1 MYTSILLVALT
12 GMAPTADSKSP
23 SWSQDYAAATKQAAQ
38 AKRPLAIVLAPGQGA
53 YEKLGRE
60 GGLGADA
67 QQLLAAKYV
76 CLHIDT
82 STSTGKELAQA
93 FRMPDGFGIVISD
106 SKAESQAFRHQGDL
120 ARADL
125 VRYLERYADPNRVA
139 VQTESNPE
147 PGTRAV
153 GPVVAP
159 YAPAGYCPSC
169 SSCSGGRCR
178 R

>member
-12 GMAPTADSKSP
+12 GMATTADSKSP
-23 SWSQDYAAATKQAAQ
+23 SWSQDYAAAAKQAAQ
-38 AKRPLAIVLAPGQGA
+38 AKKPLAIVLAPGTGA

-67 QQLLAAKYV
+67 QQLLANKYV

-82 STSTGKELAQA
+82 STSKGKEMAQA
-93 FRMPDGFGIVISD
+93 FRMPDGLGIVISD

-125 VRYLERYADPNRVA
+125 VRYLDRYSDPNRIC

-147 PGTRAV
+147 R
-153 GPVVAP
+153 GPSTAGPAVAP
-159 YAPAGYCPSC
+159 YGPTGYCPSC